1 METAGLNGHASKAAD
16 AAIRVRDL
24 NVYYGSKQALKSVSM
39 DLPRKM
45 VTSLIGP
52 SGCGKS
58 TFLRTLNR
66 MNDRI
71 SGFKVE
77 GSIDIEGENPYAKKV
92 DLLALRRNVGMV
104 FQKPNPFPM
113 TIYENVALGPRMHY
127 GIKGKE
133 LDEIV
138 EAALVEAALWDEVKD
153 DFRKKSGLSL
163 SGGQQQR
170 VCIAR
175 MLAVRP
181 EIILM
186 DEPCSAL
193 DPISTAKIEELILK
207 LKENHTVVVVT
218 HNLQQAERIGD
229 YAAFFMFGEIV
240 EYGSS
245 GVLFNEPAQKE
256 TQDYVSG
263 RFG

>member
-1 METAGLNGHASKAAD
+1 MIETLTETPVVISVKGLN
-16 AAIRVRDL
+16 VF
-24 NVYYGSKQALKSVSM
+24 YGTKQALKDISAEIHE
-39 DLPRKM
+39 KK
-45 VTSLIGP
+45 VTTLIGP

-71 SGFKVE
+71 PDIKISGQVT
-77 GSIDIEGENPYAKKV
+77 INGEDPYRRGV
-92 DLLALRRNVGMV
+92 DLLALRRGVGMV

-113 TIYENVALGPRMHY
+113 TIYENVAIGPKMHY
-127 GIKGKE
+127 GVRGRQ
-133 LDEIV
+133 LDEMV
-138 EAALVEAALWDEVKD
+138 EAALREAALWDEVKD
-153 DFRKKSGLSL
+153 DFKKKNGLNL

-170 VCIAR
+170 LCIAR

-193 DPISTAKIEELILK
+193 DPISTAKVEELIVALS
-207 LKENHTVVVVT
+207 KEHTLLVVT
-218 HNLQQAERIGD
+218 HNLQQAERISD
-229 YAAFFMFGEIV
+229 YTAFFMFGELV
-240 EYGSS
+240 EHGRSQAIFS
-245 GVLFNEPAQKE
+245 EPQHQS

>member
-1 METAGLNGHASKAAD
+1 MIETATSTPVVIGVRGLN
-16 AAIRVRDL
+16 VF
-24 NVYYGSKQALKSVSM
+24 YGEKQALKNISAEIHE
-39 DLPRKM
+39 KK
-45 VTSLIGP
+45 VTTLIGP

-71 SGFKVE
+71 E
-77 GSIDIEGENPYAKKV
+77 GIRIEGDIQIAGEDPYAKGA
-92 DLLALRRNVGMV
+92 DLLALRRRVGMG

-113 TIYENVALGPRMHY
+113 TIYENVAMGPKMHY
-127 GIKGKE
+127 GLRGKQ
-133 LDEIV
+133 LDEVV
-138 EAALVEAALWDEVKD
+138 EEALREAALWDEVKD
-153 DFRKKSGLSL
+153 DFRKKNGLNL

-170 VCIAR
+170 LCIAR

-193 DPISTAKIEELILK
+193 DPISTAKVEELIGQLSGA
-207 LKENHTVVVVT
+207 HTLLVVT
-218 HNLQQAERIGD
+218 HNLQQAERISD
-229 YAAFFMFGEIV
+229 YTAFFMFGELV
-240 EYGSS
+240 EHGHSKAIFTDPVHRS
-245 GVLFNEPAQKE
+245 